1 MAGQIKKLEKGDYL
15 FKEGDTSDAMYVV
28 KKGSV
33 GIYKAKGQAEVELA
47 TVKPGQMLGEMA
59 FFDQKPRSA
68 TAKAVAQSEVIELP
82 FNALQ
87 AHFNQMPEWLKS
99 MVKTINENLRDAN
112 KKIKQLEKVEEGNQ
126 HAFPPHTITRLCAI
140 IAMVAERYGE
150 ETAEG
155 VVLPQYTLRNYCI
168 QIFQQPTAKMD
179 RLMTILEGFGIMKVE
194 DLGEQRKKI
203 ILFKKDFLFGFVEY
217 YNDYLFKDESKRVTV
232 EDKDL
237 KILKALMHFG
247 RKVPANDKK
256 RHKVS
261 LEQIQNE
268 SMKEVGYVV
277 TTKDYENV
285 ISKQLTSE
293 KIADPDGIK
302 LEIDIEYLEKIVP
315 YWEVIYGIERNG

>member
-15 FKEGDTSDAMYVV
+15 FKEGDASAAMYVV
-28 KKGSV
+28 KKGSI
-33 GIYKAKGQAEVELA
+33 GIFKAKGQAEVELA

-68 TAKAVAQSEVIELP
+68 TAKAVAQTEVIELP

-112 KKIKQLEKVEEGNQ
+112 KKIKTLEKVDEGS
-126 HAFPPHTITRLCAI
+126 AAPFPPHTITRLCAI
-140 IAMVAERYGE
+140 IGMVAERYGE
-150 ETAEG
+150 DSPDG

-179 RLMTILEGFGIMKVE
+179 RLMAILEGFGIMKVE
-194 DLGEQRKKI
+194 ELGEQKKKI
-203 ILFKKDFLFGFVEY
+203 TLFKKDFLFGFVEY

-232 EDKDL
+232 EEKDMR
-237 KILKALMHFG
+237 ILKALIHFG
-247 RKVPANDKK
+247 RKAGGDPKK
-256 RHKVS
+256 AKVA

-268 SMKEVGYVV
+268 SMKEIGYVV

-293 KIADPDGIK
+293 KIADPDGVK
-302 LEIDIEYLEKIVP
+302 LEVDLDLLEKLVP
-315 YWEVIYGIERNG
+315 YWELVYGIEKNG